1 MYFACEKE
9 TDDEETNANMGAHP
23 ETPAFEDH
31 FWEGIFVV
39 DVFMCRGISCR
50 ISMSVVRFLRYK

>member
-1 MYFACEKE
+1 MKRDF
-9 TDDEETNANMGAHP
+9 DDDDTSANMGAHP
-23 ETPAFEDH
+23 KTPAFEDH

-39 DVFMCRGISCR
+39 DVFMCGGILCR